1 MLLLGCPHRVLDL
14 VASSWSLV
22 LELCEHHKALWSAV
36 RAYLSFAMHPSL
48 LVCSQDQ
55 VEEVQPVLKQVHVY
69 VRACVRVC
77 MRRCMHSCTHA
88 RMCAVQK
95 LSE

>member
-1 MLLLGCPHRVLDL
+1 MLFLGCLHRVLDL

-55 VEEVQPVLKQVHVY
+55 VEEVQPVLKQVRAY
-69 VRACVRVC
+69 VRACVRACV
-77 MRRCMHSCTHA
+77 HA
-88 RMCAVQK
+88 CVHA
-95 LSE
+95 